1 MSPWPRRGTERCF
14 PVFQKPGCGDVSR
27 RWHLAGFGP
36 QGARNGPVGI
46 DDADHPEAESVRI
59 RFHGR
64 GAFLYGDGRILDQRA
79 ARSCLRAVNRPCSAG
94 KSDRRQGKRVDS
106 TAVLFMNK
114 YVVNRVPIRLTT
126 KIAEKSTHKFLK
138 NKEEMVPVLLKL

>member
-1 MSPWPRRGTERCF
+1 
-14 PVFQKPGCGDVSR
+14 VFSWEVRSS
-27 RWHLAGFGP
+27 
-36 QGARNGPVGI
+36 AR
-46 DDADHPEAESVRI
+46 
-59 RFHGR
+59 
-64 GAFLYGDGRILDQRA
+64 
-79 ARSCLRAVNRPCSAG
+79 
-94 KSDRRQGKRVDS
+94 KRVDS